1 MSRGIAVAPFALFV
15 AFVVAFPHESR
26 AAEGKR
32 SADEKALMK
41 LETEWSAAIQAADL
55 ATLERILADDFV
67 QVGAFGSADKKKVIA
82 DLRSGAYKVT
92 SMSPPRDMKIR
103 FFGDVAVVTGAG
115 EEKSSFQGKDT
126 SGTWVWTDVWVK
138 RKGKWQAV
146 ASQATPV
153 SPK

>member
-1 MSRGIAVAPFALFV
+1 MSRTAVAALASLAV
-15 AFVVAFPHESR
+15 L
-26 AAEGKR
+26 AAVPSASLAVDPKR
-32 SADEKALMK
+32 TADEKALVQ
-41 LETEWSAAIQAADL
+41 LETEWSAAILAADL

-67 QVGAFGSADKKKVIA
+67 QVGAFGIAEKTQVIA
-82 DLRSGAYKVT
+82 DLRSGKYKVT
-92 SMSPPRDMKIR
+92 SMSPPRDMKVR

-115 EEKSSFQGKDT
+115 EEKSTFQGKDT

>member
-1 MSRGIAVAPFALFV
+1 MSRTAVAALASLAV
-15 AFVVAFPHESR
+15 L
-26 AAEGKR
+26 AAVPSASLAVDPKR
-32 SADEKALMK
+32 TADEKALVQ
-41 LETEWSAAIQAADL
+41 LETEWSAAILAADL

-67 QVGAFGSADKKKVIA
+67 QVGAFGSFDKKQAIA
-82 DLRSGAYKVT
+82 DLRSGKYKVT
-92 SMSPPRDMKIR
+92 SMSPPRDMKVR

-115 EEKSSFQGKDT
+115 EEKSTFQGKDT

>member
-1 MSRGIAVAPFALFV
+1 MSRTAVAALASLAV
-15 AFVVAFPHESR
+15 LAAVPR
-26 AAEGKR
+26 ASLAADPKR
-32 SADEKALMK
+32 TADEKALVQ
-41 LETEWSAAIQAADL
+41 LETEWSAAILAADL

-67 QVGAFGSADKKKVIA
+67 QVGAFGSFDKKQAIA
-82 DLRSGAYKVT
+82 DLRSGKYKVT
-92 SMSPPRDMKIR
+92 SMSPPRDMKVR

-115 EEKSSFQGKDT
+115 EEKSTFQGKDT

-138 RKGKWQAV
+138 RKGRWQAV